1 VAVENARAGR
11 ENALDFLRLF
21 AASVVVLAHAQA
33 DFRTSFLWDASQ
45 LFDGVGMFFIM
56 SGMLVYRSGES
67 TWARTG
73 RWRDFFWNRY
83 LRVAPGIYAF
93 AVVAPLV
100 LVAVGAV
107 ALSKLF
113 TFPLVVWL
121 GSSFFLLPNYDP
133 PMWQHVGTGVING
146 QLYTIPAEVSF
157 YLVVPLLV
165 LAARRFGFPWMLA
178 TFVLVSLA
186 IGILAT
192 ALGHTAE
199 AIVHHTFVERAGFF
213 AAGMFWAKYR
223 DRVPAKW
230 WLFAAACAVY
240 VPVKLFALSTGALG
254 PLSPIVI
261 AIPLSYMVVFFGYHG
276 PRALGRLTDRV
287 GDLSYSTYI
296 WHVLVINVLL
306 FFGLSGEW
314 WLVPLALIITWCVAW
329 LSWRLVEKPALRL
342 KRISSRN
349 IIASFPGRLS

>member
-1 VAVENARAGR
+1 MAVEHARVNR
-11 ENALDFLRLF
+11 ENSLDFLRLF
-21 AASVVVLAHAQA
+21 AASVVVLAHSQA
-33 DFRTSFLWDASQ
+33 DFHTSFLWNASQ

-83 LRVAPGIYAF
+83 LRVAPGIYVF
-93 AVVAPLV
+93 AVVAPLL
-100 LVAVGAV
+100 LVAGGAV

-113 TFPLVVWL
+113 TFPLIVWL
-121 GSSFFLLPNYDP
+121 GSSLLLLPNYDP
-133 PMWQHVGTGVING
+133 PTWQHVGTGVING

-157 YLVVPLLV
+157 YLIVPLLV
-165 LAARRFGFPWMLA
+165 LGARRFGFPRML
-178 TFVLVSLA
+178 TGFVLVSIA
-186 IGILAT
+186 VSICA
-192 ALGHTAE
+192 AVAGHTAE

-223 DRVPAKW
+223 DRVPARW
-230 WLFAAACAVY
+230 WLFAVACAIY
-240 VPVKLFALSTGALG
+240 IPVKLFALDTDVLG
-254 PLSPIVI
+254 PLSPFVI

-276 PRALGRLTDRV
+276 PRVLGRLTEKV

-296 WHVLVINVLL
+296 WHVLVINLLL
-306 FFGLSGEW
+306 FHGLAGEW
-314 WLVPLALIITWCVAW
+314 WLVPLTLAVTWCVAW

-342 KRISSRN
+342 KRVSSRN
-349 IIASFPGRLS
+349 VMPTHASRI